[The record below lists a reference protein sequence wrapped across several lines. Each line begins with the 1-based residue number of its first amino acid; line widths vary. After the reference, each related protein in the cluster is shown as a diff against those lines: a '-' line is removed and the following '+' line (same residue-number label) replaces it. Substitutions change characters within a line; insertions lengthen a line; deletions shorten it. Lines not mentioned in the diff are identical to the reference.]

1 METTLYPSC
10 VPRLEKWEMF
20 GPESQTDWVQHK
32 QLFYVLYF
40 HGSVIALPL
49 SPLPSRA
56 DSRR

>member
-10 VPRLEKWEMF
+10 GPRLEKGDMF
-20 GPESQTDWVQHK
+20 GQTDWVQHK

-49 SPLPSRA
+49 SPLPSKA
-56 DSRR
+56 DSGR